1 MLNTNLIRSFSKWIV
16 LLAFIALALLY
27 LNSAIYSAWV
37 SGGPPNPYPVGW
49 SRRALGHLS
58 FSLAATFLGASL
70 FRGIGHF
77 PFISRATLVLLTIGL
92 GFVAAPYVGR
102 FVLADSC
109 LDQGGRWSNETFQC
123 EK

>member
-1 MLNTNLIRSFSKWIV
+1 M
-16 LLAFIALALLY
+16 LLAFIALAFLY

-37 SGGPPNPYPVGW
+37 SGGSPNPYPVGW

-58 FSLAATFLGASL
+58 FSLAAVFLGAGL
-70 FRGIGHF
+70 FRGIGRF
-77 PFISRATLVLLTIGL
+77 PSFGRVALVLLAIGV

-109 LDQGGRWSNETFQC
+109 LDQGGRWSNQTLQC